1 VSVWLRRRT
10 SAVTLIL
17 DDDGC
22 GFDSAQPAGPA
33 TAARGLGIH
42 SMRERAA
49 VLKGTFAIDAAPG
62 RGTRIEVEIP
72 LGKEAT

>member
-1 VSVWLRRRT
+1 M
-10 SAVTLIL
+10 

-22 GFDSAQPAGPA
+22 GFDSAQPPGPA

-49 VLKGTFAIDAAPG
+49 VLKGTFTIDSAPG
-62 RGTRIEVEIP
+62 RGTRVEVEIP
-72 LGKEAT
+72 LGTEAT

>member
-1 VSVWLRRRT
+1 MAAPPAG
-10 SAVTLIL
+10 AVALIV

-22 GFDSAQPAGPA
+22 GFDSEEPPGPA

-42 SMRERAA
+42 TMRERAA

-62 RGTRIEVEIP
+62 RGTRVEVEIP
-72 LGKEAT
+72 LGRGAT